1 MTELMTTVRMMS
13 HERVTSGMAIRS
25 RRKRRRNTATSS
37 TPPFPLDPAVCTSG
51 AGHDSD
57 DDRDGDG
64 ASGTLSFTVL
74 SVLSS
79 IIDSTIR
86 SLFAVVCACVALI
99 VAGRIK
105 PATSRRESPVPV
117 VTKPAMLEQKPT
129 FTRRWQSAGQLGLGA
144 IVTGIVLAVVLS
156 FAAAYAVGIV
166 NNVLR

>member
-1 MTELMTTVRMMS
+1 M
-13 HERVTSGMAIRS
+13 
-25 RRKRRRNTATSS
+25 
-37 TPPFPLDPAVCTSG
+37 
-51 AGHDSD
+51 
-57 DDRDGDG
+57 
-64 ASGTLSFTVL
+64 

-86 SLFAVVCACVALI
+86 SFFAVVCASVALI

-117 VTKPAMLEQKPT
+117 VTKATALEQKSS
-129 FTRRWQSAGQLGLGA
+129 FSERWRSAGQLGLGA
-144 IVTGIVLAVVLS
+144 IITGVVLAVVLS

>member
-1 MTELMTTVRMMS
+1 M
-13 HERVTSGMAIRS
+13 
-25 RRKRRRNTATSS
+25 
-37 TPPFPLDPAVCTSG
+37 
-51 AGHDSD
+51 
-57 DDRDGDG
+57 
-64 ASGTLSFTVL
+64 

-86 SLFAVVCACVALI
+86 SLFAVVCAFVALI
-99 VAGRIK
+99 VAGRTK

-117 VTKPAMLEQKPT
+117 VAKPTSLEQKST

-144 IVTGIVLAVVLS
+144 IVTGVVLAVVLS